1 MNKIRNKIIYSLVLL
16 LSFVPTLKVNA
27 ITVNK
32 GSWVYFSDYGLKTS
46 DDHKRTSYK
55 TSDGEDVYCIQFKK
69 EFKEGTYTNQNCK
82 TNHITESKSGK
93 QYLTEKN
100 YIVAGE
106 IVSIINNKDWSK
118 NKKYAYKVATLN
130 EYLRKFE
137 KIGDGA
143 ARFDNSTIAD
153 IISKAKTNAT
163 YYGTNKTKNLTKPSI
178 TGQNDNKIM
187 TRIGT
192 NSDGTFNYRKLMTF
206 KNLNKTFNGTTPK
219 YTVTASKK
227 EGSGTIYWC
236 TGTNKSTCQQTS
248 SIEISG
254 VETKQYYLRVENGTE
269 ATRITVKITGTAS
282 SKYSSAS
289 IYCRGT
295 SNQAVLKP
303 TSKTQQYSNYASVTF
318 EAPDYTNHRIS
329 INKVDEYGESIS
341 GSKFKL
347 YIKGQENNPLT
358 LTTEDNG
365 TRFVYKETIKAEN
378 DTFFN
383 KTYCYEET
391 KTPNGYRKGSSYC
404 TEELKSTGNKPICQS
419 NETGETVDDAYC
431 DNSIENICKITK
443 IVTTTTTSPEGSP
456 TSSTE
461 TTTEYKSMTDGCIAP
476 ENTEENGVKT
486 EYTAAPQ
493 CAKKNN
499 SNGYDELGN
508 EFCSNKD
515 NYTKIEIA
523 EGNISLSVTNQKN
536 NIKISKKDATGSNE
550 VAGAHLK
557 ICTETTYKEK
567 GKDCNA
573 AKTIDGTELSWTS
586 SNSEA
591 EFYGLPIGNYY
602 IIEELPPLG
611 HKLTNTTTQFSIDET
626 GKVKS
631 GKTEVK
637 DNLIVI
643 NNKLND
649 ITISKTDIVT
659 SKELPGAKLSIC
671 TTVTSD
677 ILPSENESTE
687 GTTNG
692 NNTTNTKENYKLNL
706 DMNGDC
712 IPVILADGTEA
723 TWTSTKDPKVIKGL
737 PAGTYY
743 LVEVIAPKGYST
755 ASSILFTMTEDGRIL
770 DKNGT
775 QITDKKIVMKDMQ
788 IFEVKT
794 GDLPIIS
801 IIVIALTGITTAII
815 CYYHSTKKYDYV

>member
-1 MNKIRNKIIYSLVLL
+1 MNKIRNKIIYSLILL
-16 LSFVPTLKVNA
+16 LSFVPNLKVNA
-27 ITVNK
+27 ITVKEGN
-32 GSWVYFSDYGLKTS
+32 YIEFSDYGLKPS
-46 DDHKRTSYK
+46 GINYYRTSYK
-55 TSDGEDVYCIQFKK
+55 TSDGEEVYCTQFKK
-69 EFKEGTYTNQNCK
+69 SFTPGVYTTENCR

-93 QYLTEKN
+93 QYLTETN

-106 IVSIINNKDWSK
+106 IVSIINDKDWSK
-118 NKKYAYKVATLN
+118 NKKYAYKVAALN
-130 EYLRKFE
+130 EYIRNFE
-137 KIGDGA
+137 KIGDGSA
-143 ARFDNSTIAD
+143 GFSKEEIKT
-153 IISKAKTNAT
+153 IISQAKTNAT
-163 YYGTNKTKNLTKPSI
+163 YYGTNKTKNISKPTI
-178 TGQNDNKIM
+178 TASDNNKIM
-187 TRIGT
+187 IRIGT
-192 NSDGTFNYRKLMTF
+192 NSDGTSNYRKLMTF
-206 KNLNKTFNGTTPK
+206 KNLNKTFHGTTPK

-227 EGSGTIYWC
+227 AGNGTIYWC
-236 TGTNKSTCQQTS
+236 TGTNKSTCKQTS

-254 VETKQYYLRVENGTE
+254 VETKQYYLRIENGTE
-269 ATRITVKITGTAS
+269 ATKITVKITGTAS
-282 SKYSSAS
+282 SKYSKAS
-289 IYCRGT
+289 IYCKGT
-295 SNQAVLKP
+295 SNQAVLKA
-303 TSKTQQYSNYASVTF
+303 TTKTQEYSNYNTITL
-318 EAPDYTNHRIS
+318 EAPDYTNHKIS
-329 INKVDEYGESIS
+329 INKVDEHGESIS

-347 YIKGQENNPLT
+347 YVKGQENSPLT
-358 LTTEDNG
+358 LTSEDNG
-365 TRFVYKETIKAEN
+365 TTFVYKESVKTEN

-391 KTPNGYRKGSSYC
+391 ETPNGYRKGSSYC

-431 DNSIENICKITK
+431 DTSIENICKITK
-443 IVTTTTTSPEGSP
+443 TVTTTTTSPEGSP

-486 EYTAAPQ
+486 EYTAAQQ

-499 SNGYDELGN
+499 TNGYDELGN

-515 NYTKIEIA
+515 GYTKVEIA

-557 ICTETTYKEK
+557 ICTEATYKDK

-591 EFYGLPIGNYY
+591 EFYGLPIGTYY

-643 NNKLND
+643 NNELND

-671 TTVTSD
+671 TTVTSN
-677 ILPSENESTE
+677 ILPSENESSGSSE
-687 GTTNG
+687 
-692 NNTTNTKENYKLNL
+692 NNTTTKEKYKLNL

-755 ASSILFTMTEDGRIL
+755 ASSILFTMTDDGRIL